1 MKYLFLIAIC
11 FASFI
16 PARAQQPVIAN
27 VDPLHTYPLD
37 TVLITGSGFSATA
50 ASLQVWFDHVKGNIV
65 RATEFSILV
74 AVPAQAKYHNVE
86 VINLTTRLSAK
97 SAPKFLSSFS
107 GTAFDPAKFQSLDI
121 SANTPS
127 VFDICSTDLDG
138 DGKPDLVGTRNDG
151 GTDLIILHNKSSL
164 GTVSY
169 DRY

>member
-1 MKYLFLIAIC
+1 MRYLFLIAIC

-16 PARAQQPVIAN
+16 PAIAQQPVIAN
-27 VDPLHTYPLD
+27 IDPMNTYPLD

-97 SAPKFLSSFS
+97 SNSKFLSSFS
-107 GTAFDPAKFQSLDI
+107 GTTFDPAKFQLVDI
-121 SANTPS
+121 SNNTPS
-127 VFDICSTDLDG
+127 VFYTRTGDLAG
-138 DGKPDLVGTRNDG
+138 DGKSDVIGTRKDG
-151 GTDLIILHNKSSL
+151 GTDL
-164 GTVSY
+164 V
-169 DRY
+169 